1 MSILLRQTGLALPM
15 ATMTP
20 NILTGTLIEH
30 GRSCI
35 CSMPVTWVDISNFH
49 PSRLQTWR
57 KQLLA
62 LWFGWPLTFLAR
74 HHAGPFI
81 NLVRQNPVLQ
91 NPVLQIQRPR
101 CAHFKGELR
110 RNGWRYTKT
119 MCEPE
124 LLRLSRVSWCVA
136 QIVYFSTDNLF
147 MHKHEKWE
155 QATLLAPTRKSEGAI
170 AFCPPRFRVLCER
183 LLCP

>member
-35 CSMPVTWVDISNFH
+35 CSMPVTWVDISNFL

-62 LWFGWPLTFLAR
+62 LRFGWPLAFLAR

-81 NLVRQNPVLQ
+81 NLIRQ
-91 NPVLQIQRPR
+91 NPVLQIQRPLMSVIRVFPLSTHTCTPCIMSPSR
-101 CAHFKGELR
+101 CWKW
-110 RNGWRYTKT
+110 NSRYCKCKTWKWKTGKAPHIPCYRWLAYGHCCITARTKNKK
-119 MCEPE
+119 
-124 LLRLSRVSWCVA
+124 
-136 QIVYFSTDNLF
+136 FSC
-147 MHKHEKWE
+147 
-155 QATLLAPTRKSEGAI
+155 R
-170 AFCPPRFRVLCER
+170 
-183 LLCP
+183 